1 MVFNIILL
9 IYFNT
14 IRIVLSFMFKFKFM
28 KQLII
33 CLYIVLNVLFSRTVY
48 HIPIEGTIDLGLP
61 PYIER
66 SIKEAEDN
74 NALSIIFE
82 VNTFGGR
89 VDAATQIKDAILD
102 SKVPTVAFI
111 NKRAI
116 SAGALIS
123 LSCEKIYMT
132 GGGTIGATT
141 AVDMSGNKA
150 SEKVISYMREEMAST
165 AEKRGRNKYIAR
177 GMVDEE
183 LEFPNK
189 IKKEYITTD
198 NEVDTLKTIIYYLVI
213 DNDTVYVDDIEG
225 RKQGNLITLT
235 TEQALKYKIADKSA
249 DTFESVLDSLGLSN
263 VNVLKKSEN
272 WSEAFVRFLTNPVV
286 ASLLTTF
293 GFLGIL
299 FELQSPGWGIPGSV
313 GLICLILSLSASY
326 IAELATMN
334 DLLVVL
340 IGLLLILLEAFFIPG
355 FGIPGIA
362 GIAFILWGLY
372 LLLLPD
378 VPVGGEVLS
387 QASNGLIIG
396 IIGGIIGLFFLFRA
410 MTRTKFWRDL
420 TSPDIQKKEDGY
432 VASFGWEKLVGEE
445 AITETDLHPSGW
457 IVVNNER
464 IFAVSEGNF
473 IEKNVKV
480 IILSVDGNRVVVRKN

>member
-1 MVFNIILL
+1 MNII
-9 IYFNT
+9 
-14 IRIVLSFMFKFKFM
+14 RQVASSIVKFKYM
-28 KQLII
+28 KRII
-33 CLYIVLNVLFSRTVY
+33 FYFCIAFGVSLANTVY

-61 PYIER
+61 PFIER
-66 SIKEAEDN
+66 SIAEAEEN
-74 NALSIIFE
+74 NAKAIIFE

-123 LSCEKIYMT
+123 LSCEKVFMA
-132 GGGTIGATT
+132 GGATIGATT
-141 AVDMSGNKA
+141 AVDMQGNKA
-150 SEKVISYMREEMAST
+150 SEKVISYMREEMAAT
-165 AEKRGRNKYIAR
+165 AEKRGRDKYIAR

-189 IKKEYITTD
+189 VMKEFINDGEVIDTIKTK
-198 NEVDTLKTIIYYLVI
+198 VYYLVI
-213 DNDTVYVDDIEG
+213 DGDTVTVDDIEG

-235 TEQALKYKIADKSA
+235 TEQSLKYKIADASIEN
-249 DTFESVLDSLGLSN
+249 FEAVLDTLGFSN
-263 VNVLKKSEN
+263 LVVNKTTEN
-272 WSEAFVRFLTNPVV
+272 WSENFVRFLTNPVV

-299 FELQSPGWGIPGSV
+299 FELQSPGWGIPGSI

-326 IAELATMN
+326 IAELATMS

-340 IGLLLILLEAFFIPG
+340 MGMLFLMLEAFVFPG
-355 FGIPGIA
+355 FGLAGVA
-362 GIAFILWGLY
+362 GIVFILWGLY

-378 VPVGGEVLS
+378 VPVGEEVLS

-396 IIGGIIGLFFLFRA
+396 IIGGLVGLVLLFRA
-410 MTRTKFWRDL
+410 MTKTKFWRDL

-445 AITETDLHPSGW
+445 ALTETDLHPSGW
-457 IVVNNER
+457 INVGKER
-464 IFAVSEGNF
+464 VFALSEGNF
-473 IEKNVKV
+473 IDKNEKVV
-480 IILSVDGNRVVVRKN
+480 ILSVDGNRVVVRKK

>member
-1 MVFNIILL
+1 MNII
-9 IYFNT
+9 
-14 IRIVLSFMFKFKFM
+14 RQVASSIVKFKYM
-28 KQLII
+28 KRII
-33 CLYIVLNVLFSRTVY
+33 FYFCIAFGISLANTVY

-61 PYIER
+61 PFIER
-66 SIKEAEDN
+66 SIAEAEEN
-74 NALSIIFE
+74 NAKAIIFE

-123 LSCEKIYMT
+123 LSCEKVFMA
-132 GGGTIGATT
+132 GGATIGATT
-141 AVDMSGNKA
+141 AVDMQGNKA
-150 SEKVISYMREEMAST
+150 SEKVISYMREEMAAT
-165 AEKRGRNKYIAR
+165 AEKRGRDKYIAR

-189 IKKEYITTD
+189 VMKEFINDGEVIDTIKTK
-198 NEVDTLKTIIYYLVI
+198 VYYLVI
-213 DNDTVYVDDIEG
+213 DGDTVTVDDIEG

-235 TEQALKYKIADKSA
+235 TEQSLKYKIADASIEN
-249 DTFESVLDSLGLSN
+249 FEAVLDTLGFSN
-263 VNVLKKSEN
+263 LVVNKTTEN
-272 WSEAFVRFLTNPVV
+272 WSENFVRFLTNPVV

-299 FELQSPGWGIPGSV
+299 FELQSPGWGIPGSI

-326 IAELATMN
+326 IAELATMS
-334 DLLVVL
+334 DLLV
-340 IGLLLILLEAFFIPG
+340 ILMGILFIMLEAFVFPG
-355 FGIPGIA
+355 FGVAGVA
-362 GIAFILWGLY
+362 GIIFILWGLY

-378 VPVGGEVLS
+378 VPVGEEVLS

-396 IIGGIIGLFFLFRA
+396 IIGGLVGLVLLFRA
-410 MTRTKFWRDL
+410 MTKTKFWRDL

-445 AITETDLHPSGW
+445 ALTETDLHPSGW
-457 IVVNNER
+457 INVGKER
-464 IFAVSEGNF
+464 VFALSEGNF
-473 IEKNVKV
+473 IDKNEKVV
-480 IILSVDGNRVVVRKN
+480 ILSVDGNRVVVRKK

>member
-1 MVFNIILL
+1 MNII
-9 IYFNT
+9 
-14 IRIVLSFMFKFKFM
+14 RQVASSIVKFKYM
-28 KQLII
+28 KRII
-33 CLYIVLNVLFSRTVY
+33 FYFCIAFGISLANTVY

-61 PYIER
+61 PFIER
-66 SIKEAEDN
+66 SIAEAEEN
-74 NALSIIFE
+74 NAKAIIFE

-102 SKVPTVAFI
+102 SKVPTIAFI

-123 LSCEKIYMT
+123 LSCEKVFMA
-132 GGGTIGATT
+132 GGATIGATT
-141 AVDMSGNKA
+141 AVDMQGNKA
-150 SEKVISYMREEMAST
+150 SEKVISYMREEMAAT
-165 AEKRGRNKYIAR
+165 AEKRGRDKYIAR

-189 IKKEYITTD
+189 VIKEFIND
-198 NEVDTLKTIIYYLVI
+198 GEVVDTIKTKVYYLVI
-213 DNDTVYVDDIEG
+213 HGDTVIVDDIEG

-235 TEQALKYKIADKSA
+235 TEQSLKYKIADASIEN
-249 DTFESVLDSLGLSN
+249 FEAVLDTLGFSN
-263 VNVLKKSEN
+263 LVVNKTTEN
-272 WSEAFVRFLTNPVV
+272 WSENFVRFLTNPVV

-299 FELQSPGWGIPGSV
+299 FELQSPGWGIPGSI

-326 IAELATMN
+326 IAELATMS

-340 IGLLLILLEAFFIPG
+340 MGMLFLMLEAFVFPG
-355 FGIPGIA
+355 FGLAGVA
-362 GIAFILWGLY
+362 GIVFILWGLY

-378 VPVGGEVLS
+378 VPVGEEVLS

-396 IIGGIIGLFFLFRA
+396 IIGGLVGLVLLFRA
-410 MTRTKFWRDL
+410 MTKTKFWRDL

-445 AITETDLHPSGW
+445 ALTETDLHPSGW
-457 IVVNNER
+457 INVGKER
-464 IFAVSEGNF
+464 VFALSEGNF
-473 IEKNVKV
+473 IDKNEKVV
-480 IILSVDGNRVVVRKN
+480 ILSVDGNRVVVRKK

>member
-1 MVFNIILL
+1 MNII
-9 IYFNT
+9 
-14 IRIVLSFMFKFKFM
+14 RQVASSIVKFKYM
-28 KQLII
+28 KRII
-33 CLYIVLNVLFSRTVY
+33 FYFCIAFGISLANTVY

-61 PYIER
+61 PFIER
-66 SIKEAEDN
+66 SIAEAEEN
-74 NALSIIFE
+74 NAKAIIFE

-123 LSCEKIYMT
+123 LSCEKVFMA
-132 GGGTIGATT
+132 GGATIGATT
-141 AVDMSGNKA
+141 AVDMQGNKA
-150 SEKVISYMREEMAST
+150 SEKVISYMREEMAAT
-165 AEKRGRNKYIAR
+165 AEKRGRDKYIAR

-189 IKKEYITTD
+189 VMKEFINDGEVIDTIKTK
-198 NEVDTLKTIIYYLVI
+198 VYYLVI
-213 DNDTVYVDDIEG
+213 DGDTVTVDDIEG

-235 TEQALKYKIADKSA
+235 TEQSLKYKIADASIEN
-249 DTFESVLDSLGLSN
+249 FEAVLDTLGFSN
-263 VNVLKKSEN
+263 LAVNKTTEN
-272 WSEAFVRFLTNPVV
+272 WSENFVRFLTNPVV

-299 FELQSPGWGIPGSV
+299 FELQSPGWGIPGSI

-326 IAELATMN
+326 IAELATMS

-340 IGLLLILLEAFFIPG
+340 MGMLFLMLEAFVFPG
-355 FGIPGIA
+355 FGLAGVA
-362 GIAFILWGLY
+362 GIVFILWGLY

-378 VPVGGEVLS
+378 VPVGEEVLS

-396 IIGGIIGLFFLFRA
+396 IIGGLVGLVLLFRA
-410 MTRTKFWRDL
+410 MTKTKFWRDL

-445 AITETDLHPSGW
+445 ALTETDLHPSGW
-457 IVVNNER
+457 INVGKER
-464 IFAVSEGNF
+464 VFALSEGNF
-473 IEKNVKV
+473 IDKNEKVV
-480 IILSVDGNRVVVRKN
+480 ILSVDGNRVVVRKK